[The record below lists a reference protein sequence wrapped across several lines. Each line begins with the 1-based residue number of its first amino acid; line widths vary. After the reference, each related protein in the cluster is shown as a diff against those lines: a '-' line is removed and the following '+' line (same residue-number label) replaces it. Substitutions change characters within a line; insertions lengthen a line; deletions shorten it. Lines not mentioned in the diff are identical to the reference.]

1 MEERIMA
8 GYYDKDRNTRTD
20 YGSDETSFTVSGQM
34 NHPITHHG
42 NTAEYQCS
50 SIPWLQEYATASNQ
64 KVEFPF
70 VTRWIVVTAVGRT
83 AEDHDVKI
91 AFSSTG
97 IGNSQYI
104 TIPAGSMSPRIE
116 VKCTDMWV
124 TSAAEVNIMA
134 GLTNVHESQFPDI
147 TELDGIKGA

>member
-1 MEERIMA
+1 MS
-8 GYYDKDRNTRTD
+8 GYYDRDRRPRLANGNEDNWNSETPA
-20 YGSDETSFTVSGQM
+20 GSMSNPYS
-34 NHPITHHG
+34 HHG
-42 NTAEYQCS
+42 NVAEYQCS

-70 VTRWIVVTAVGRT
+70 VTRWIVVTAVGVT
-83 AEDHDVKI
+83 PTTHAVKI

-97 IGNSQYI
+97 IANSQYI

-116 VKCTDMWV
+116 VKCTHMWV

-134 GLTNVHESQFPDI
+134 GLTNVHTSQFPDI
-147 TELDGIKGA
+147 TGLDGIVGG